1 MVPDS
6 LALVIWVKLFWVWFK
21 PASSIPRRES
31 LFPEMDA
38 VRMRE
43 YPIMPVMVAALKK
56 SRVNKEFVHVIRHV
70 KSLTTHLQGK
80 LEHSCRQTDKEI
92 ISAFAASNGESINAF
107 LNRLIWKMWIRG
119 IQPSLEDWP
128 NTALILESSW
138 LLWQERRVCTRSHW
152 TIATER
158 IALQGTAAEMCSN
171 HPKGTYSFRTT
182 GGNPRTFNDQVIH
195 ERRQLREK
203 RLPNIRYIEK
213 GA

>member
-1 MVPDS
+1 MTGS

-21 PASSIPRRES
+21 PTSSIPHRES

-80 LEHSCRQTDKEI
+80 LEHSCKQTDNEI
-92 ISAFAASNGESINAF
+92 IAAYAASNGESINAF

-119 IQPSLEDWP
+119 IHPSLEDWP

-138 LLWQERRVCTRSHW
+138 LLWQERRACTRSHW
-152 TIATER
+152 TISTER
-158 IALQGTAAEMCSN
+158 IAIPGLSAEMCSN
-171 HPKGTYSFRTT
+171 HPKETYSFRTT
-182 GGNPRTFNDQVIH
+182 SGNPRPFIDRGVLK
-195 ERRQLREK
+195 RR
-203 RLPNIRYIEK
+203 
-213 GA
+213 